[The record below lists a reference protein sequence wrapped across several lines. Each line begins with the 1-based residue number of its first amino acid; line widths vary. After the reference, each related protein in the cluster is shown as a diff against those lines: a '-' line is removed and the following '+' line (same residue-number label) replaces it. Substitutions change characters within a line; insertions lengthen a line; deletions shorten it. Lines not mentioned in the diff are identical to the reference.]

1 MANSWF
7 RMYSEWLDDEK
18 VQMMSLEMQR
28 HFVALLCLRCQQ
40 PTEKMTERQIA
51 FRLRV
56 DETFLKRIKETFL
69 ETGFINE
76 DWSVSNWGKR
86 QYLSDSSTS
95 RVRKFRA
102 NKALKQDET
111 FLKRDET
118 QNVTAP
124 DTEQIQNRAEQRKP
138 KAASA
143 FELPDWIP
151 GDLWKD
157 YEEMRRKIRKPMTP
171 RARTLAV
178 NTLAD
183 LRNSGHSPAKVLEQS
198 IFKSWQGLF
207 APSQNGANGNGH
219 YETWNERV
227 LRESLAE
234 VDER

>member
-69 ETGFINE
+69 ETGFIDE

-124 DTEQIQNRAEQRKP
+124 DTEQLQNRAEQKKP
-138 KAASA
+138 KAAGA
-143 FELPDWIP
+143 VELPDWIP
-151 GDLWKD
+151 QKQWMA
-157 YEEMRRKIRKPMTP
+157 YEEMRRKVRKPMTDH
-171 RARTLAV
+171 ARELAV
-178 NTLAD
+178 KKLD
-183 LRNSGHSPAKVLEQS
+183 ELRSRGNSPVAVLEQS
-198 IFKSWQGLF
+198 ILNDWQGLF
-207 APSQNGANGNGH
+207 EVRNGSNGH
-219 YETWNERV
+219 KPVNPDRYK
-227 LRESLAE
+227 REPLF
-234 VDER
+234 